1 MIRIV
6 YADASG
12 DPLEL
17 LSSRVSRTEMTL
29 HMPEQRWHLTKYVV
43 RRREV
48 EELSLCGVEVA
59 RRPLDKRPI
68 AEDPEPLARVWLL
81 RPSRLPGRV
90 KVTLNRRHKRAIA
103 LPWVLQRYPVAQCL
117 EFLGPRQGAF
127 APGHRHW
134 SPDRSKL
141 RGIARCYY
149 MTRRRILRATAIE
162 PSLCDLGLELAHRVQ
177 PPECDAGMR

>member
-6 YADASG
+6 DADASG

-17 LSSRVSRTEMTL
+17 LSSRVSRTE
-29 HMPEQRWHLTKYVV
+29 
-43 RRREV
+43 
-48 EELSLCGVEVA
+48 LSRCGVEVA

-90 KVTLNRRHKRAIA
+90 KVTLNRGHKRAIA
-103 LPWVLQRYPVAQCL
+103 IPRVLQRHPVAQCL
-117 EFLGPRQGAF
+117 EFVGPRQGAF
-127 APGHRHW
+127 APGNRHW

-141 RGIARCYY
+141 CGTKRCNYGWNPYCLAGLAR
-149 MTRRRILRATAIE
+149 
-162 PSLCDLGLELAHRVQ
+162 
-177 PPECDAGMR
+177 